1 MPKDKESIDN
11 ENMPLVNDGPTT
23 DSPVRSFAPEQMVR
37 CESCLRANPPT
48 RVNCLYCA
56 SGLPQLPSATVL
68 QKPALRPLE
77 IWEQRYNNILLPS
90 PANVSKNC
98 VVEIAGLLQLE
109 SEELQR
115 ILAAEMPLPLAR
127 SSSKDEAELI
137 QHRLDAAQLTSLIVA
152 DTSLGIDPPVKLRAL
167 EFRGDGLDAYRSPQ
181 APPTKILLDDL
192 VLIVSGRITRK
203 RVELKEER
211 KRSEHRVLEA
221 DQFFADESVIDLF
234 IKRETTPYRIASG
247 SFDFSC
253 LAEKKL
259 LVAAQNMSI
268 LIDVLREHVPGLV
281 YDQTYNPM
289 RKALEPVWTSE
300 QQNESTGWRRG
311 RPGKYSIGSAMETSN
326 ESQFLRYSRLRYYL
340 LTHNQMSE
348 AADVQVE

>member
-1 MPKDKESIDN
+1 LPKDN
-11 ENMPLVNDGPTT
+11 ENMPSLNDGPTT
-23 DSPVRSFAPEQMVR
+23 DSPASSFAPDQMVR

-48 RVNCLYCA
+48 RVNCLYCG
-56 SGLPQLPSATVL
+56 SGLPVQPSATVL
-68 QKPALRPLE
+68 QKPLLRPLE
-77 IWEQRYNNILLPS
+77 KWEQGYNNILLTS
-90 PANVSKNC
+90 SANTSKDC
-98 VVEIAGLLQLE
+98 FAEIAGLLRLE
-109 SEELQR
+109 SEDFQR
-115 ILAAEMPLPLAR
+115 ILAAAIPLPLAR
-127 SSSKDEAELI
+127 SGSQDEAELI
-137 QHRLDAAQLTSLIVA
+137 QHRLKAAQLANVIVA

-167 EFRGDGLDAYRSPQ
+167 DFRADGLEGYRSPQ
-181 APPTKILLDDL
+181 APPIKISWDDL
-192 VLIVSGRITRK
+192 VLLVSGRITRK

-234 IKRETTPYRIASG
+234 TKHETTPYRIASG

-253 LAEKKL
+253 LAEKKRL
-259 LVAAQNMSI
+259 LAAENMSI
-268 LIDVLREHVPGLV
+268 LIEVLREHAPGLV
-281 YDQTYNPM
+281 YDQTYNSM
-289 RKALEPVWTSE
+289 RKALEAVWTSE

-340 LTHNQMSE
+340 LTHNQISE